1 MFHLSKIAGRLARYF
16 GGLLII
22 SALIVGVAF
31 YQQFK
36 SQTITLKQKEMQA
49 TALRMAEVVGDN
61 LDRQEKFHGSFI
73 AHARLARYLDN
84 VSQEAVWIV
93 DKERNLFM
101 KDAPVSPHQ
110 SYDRLP
116 NVVKSKIE
124 KCFLGH
130 KFSSEEYSDR
140 WKGVVLTVGAPV
152 VDRFS
157 KVRAVVLL
165 HAPVEGVNEAVHNGL
180 KILVFS
186 LCIAFG
192 MGLVVSWIMA
202 RLFTEPLAKMKNIAE
217 ELGRENYGARC
228 NITQDDEV
236 GELAATLDTLALRL
250 DDAKNARER
259 LDNMR
264 KQFVAN
270 ITHELRTPLTVVLAN
285 LEALKLGVIEEKSEV
300 QAAYDSMEKEGL
312 YAKEMISDLLELA
325 KLQNVDFPL
334 DKEEFN
340 FVDIVRSAW
349 EAGQKLAREK
359 EIQVTFAADV
369 ENLPFVGDA
378 RRLRQML
385 MIFITNAIKFS
396 DTKSRIEIGLKDR
409 NITITDHGCGMSK
422 EMVEHAFESFC
433 RSHDERNKEG
443 SGLGLAI
450 ARSIADRHALV
461 LTLTSAE
468 KIGTTVRL
476 KIKDEKL

>member
-1 MFHLSKIAGRLARYF
+1 MFHLSKIARRLALYF

-36 SQTITLKQKEMQA
+36 TQTITLKQKEMQA

-61 LDRQEKFHGSFI
+61 IDRQEKFHGSFI
-73 AHARLARYLDN
+73 AHARMARYLDN

-101 KDAPVSPHQ
+101 KDAALSPRQ
-110 SYDRLP
+110 SYEKLP
-116 NVVKSKIE
+116 HDVRKKIE
-124 KCFLGH
+124 ECFQGR
-130 KFSSEEYSDR
+130 KFSIENYSHR
-140 WKGVVLTVGAPV
+140 WKGLVITVGAPV
-152 VDRFS
+152 VDHLA

-165 HAPVEGVNEAVHNGL
+165 HAPVEGVNVAVHNGL

-186 LCIAFG
+186 LCIAFV
-192 MGLVVSWIMA
+192 MGLVISWIMA

-217 ELGRENYGARC
+217 ELGQENYDARC

-236 GELAATLDTLALRL
+236 GELATTLDTLALRL
-250 DDAKNARER
+250 DDAKKARER

-312 YAKEMISDLLELA
+312 YAKAMISDLMELA
-325 KLQNVDFPL
+325 KLQNEDFPL
-334 DKEEFN
+334 EKEEFN
-340 FVDIVRSAW
+340 FVDIVHSAY
-349 EAGQKLAREK
+349 EAGRKLAMEK

-385 MIFITNAIKFS
+385 MTFITNAIKFS
-396 DTKSRIEIGLKDR
+396 DTKSTIEIGLKDK

-422 EMVEHAFESFC
+422 EMVEHAFESFYK
-433 RSHDERNKEG
+433 SHDERNKEG

-450 ARSIADRHALV
+450 ARSIADRHGLV

-468 KIGTTVRL
+468 NIGTTVR
-476 KIKDEKL
+476 IRIED